1 MENEKTF
8 LYLQIYIYIYIFYY
22 IYRYIIFL
30 TIDKIKSEIQYA
42 NILIIN
48 SYEFIDLLR
57 NIFT

>member
-1 MENEKTF
+1 MKR
-8 LYLQIYIYIYIFYY
+8 LSYY

-48 SYEFIDLLR
+48 SYEFIDFLR

>member
-1 MENEKTF
+1 MKR
-8 LYLQIYIYIYIFYY
+8 LSYIYRYIFIYIFYY

-48 SYEFIDLLR
+48 SYEFIDLLK